1 MYLWRN
7 LPEGQ
12 LLAVLQWLKGRKE
25 MSRDPGPAKPL
36 PAETGTPLPPSPR

>member
-25 MSRDPGPAKPL
+25 TPGDPVAAKLL
-36 PAETGTPLPPSPR
+36 PAESGAPLPPTSR